1 MFFLRVNAVSLN
13 CGTRE
18 VEDVKKRWKDAKT
31 AVKKKESKRKS
42 GLQKT
47 GGGPPVDVT
56 FRPWEL
62 DVSIFGVTESLCINF
77 ILIYFVFIL
86 HYVCYYLC
94 IYS

>member
-1 MFFLRVNAVSLN
+1 MLIFRFLNILSKIRSRYLRVNAVSLN

-18 VEDVKKRWKDAKT
+18 VEEVKKRSKNAKT
-31 AVKKKESKRKS
+31 AVTKKESKRKS

-62 DVSIFGVTESLCINF
+62 DVSISGLRNPYVS
-77 ILIYFVFIL
+77 ILF
-86 HYVCYYLC
+86 
-94 IYS
+94 